1 MGLFGKKDKEQRP
14 PVAQTRAAPKAAP
27 RSTRKD
33 AAQDTT
39 YFGKNLKVTG
49 NVSGEGS
56 LIILGAFEGEFNL
69 RGRLKVA
76 QGARVKGNVKA
87 TEVYVNGNVE
97 GAIVA
102 SEIVHLDNTARIKGG
117 IASPKISVLE
127 GALFDGEI
135 RMTGKTA
142 PASKPAAAG
151 SAQSPPA
158 SATFKKKDT
167 GQAV

>member
-1 MGLFGKKDKEQRP
+1 MGLFGKKDKAQRP
-14 PVAQTRAAPKAAP
+14 PVAQTPAAPKVSP
-27 RSTRKD
+27 KSTRKD
-33 AAQDTT
+33 TATDTT

-56 LIILGAFEGEFNL
+56 LIILGDFEGEFNFK
-69 RGRLKVA
+69 GRLKVA

-97 GAIVA
+97 GTVVA

-135 RMTGKTA
+135 QMTGKTA
-142 PASKPAAAG
+142 PASIPTTDRP
-151 SAQSPPA
+151 AQSPPA
-158 SATFKKKDT
+158 SEPFKKKDT
-167 GQAV
+167 EV

>member
-14 PVAQTRAAPKAAP
+14 PVAQTPAAPKVAP
-27 RSTRKD
+27 KSTRKD
-33 AAQDTT
+33 TAQDTT

-76 QGARVKGNVKA
+76 QGARVKGNLTA

-97 GAIVA
+97 GVIVA
-102 SEIVHLDNTARIKGG
+102 SDIVHLDNTARIKGA

-135 RMTGKTA
+135 RMTGKAAPASIPATA
-142 PASKPAAAG
+142 PA
-151 SAQSPPA
+151 AQSPPA
-158 SATFKKKDT
+158 SAPINKKDSE
-167 GQAV
+167 